1 MRTRKGSFRIAL
13 VGFWEAIK
21 MGLSSLVSYKM
32 RAALTILGVV
42 MGIMTVSVVSS
53 IIAGLN
59 NSLSSQLNKLGSAFI
74 LIRPVQ
80 PGDNPPPEER
90 RRRKLLTDDEVK
102 AIRELSYVAQI
113 SPLEFVRAD
122 MIKYKEFRIN
132 SAQVFGTTPDYEGV
146 HNVFVERGRFFNE
159 SETSRSAPVVAI

>member
-1 MRTRKGSFRIAL
+1 
-13 VGFWEAIK
+13 
-21 MGLSSLVSYKM
+21 MGLSSLVAYKM

-74 LIRPVQ
+74 LVRPFQ
-80 PGDNPPPEER
+80 PGENAPAEER
-90 RRRKLLTDDEVK
+90 RRRKLLSDDEVK
-102 AIRELSYVAQI
+102 AIRELSYVSQI

-122 MIKYKEFRIN
+122 LIKYKDFRIN
-132 SAQVFGTTPDYEGV
+132 SAQVFGTTPGL
-146 HNVFVERGRFFNE
+146 RGRAQ
-159 SETSRSAPVVAI
+159 RLR